1 MAFDWL
7 LKGAAGFNWN
17 VEDTGAAHVH
27 IKASDVSLAADVEYI
42 SEYEEVSDVLAYA
55 GKAVPGSATSAAVWQ
70 VKELTFTAGGDI
82 SVRLA
87 DGNANFDNIWDN
99 RGSLP
104 YS

>member
-1 MAFDWL
+1 MASGL
-7 LKGAAGFNWN
+7 LQQGKDYPWN

-27 IKASDVSLAADVEYI
+27 IKASDVSLGAAVDYITEYD
-42 SEYEEVSDVLAYA
+42 EVSDLLAYA
-55 GKAVPGSATSAAVWQ
+55 GKALPGTATSAASWQ

-99 RGSLP
+99 RGSLS